1 MSDDAE
7 EKAKAENAA
16 KAAAAKT
23 KVESAPQ
30 HKARDTVWVICK
42 LPHGLTID
50 LEKQVEAE
58 ATDASGRRPLVWKS
72 TGQTLTLKGANSS
85 TVVGRN
91 GRILGYGMTEVE
103 RGFWERWTETHKDF
117 PALTSGAIAVQ
128 DTRER
133 AMSAAMENKNLLIG
147 FEQIEPN
154 APSDKP
160 GVVSTDEAYAAA
172 AGMGSSSISR

>member
-1 MSDDAE
+1 MADE
-7 EKAKAENAA
+7 TKAPA
-16 KAAAAKT
+16 
-23 KVESAPQ
+23 KVEAPQ
-30 HKARDTVWVICK
+30 HKTRDTVWVICK

-50 LEKQVEAE
+50 LEQQVEAE
-58 ATDASGRRPLVWKS
+58 ATDASGRRPKVWRAIP
-72 TGQTLTLKGANSS
+72 GQTITIKGANSNS
-85 TVVGRN
+85 VVGRN

-103 RGFWERWTETHKDF
+103 RGFWEQWIATHKDF
-117 PALTSGAIAVQ
+117 PAVKNGMIATQ
-128 DTRER
+128 ETRER
-133 AMSAAMENKNLLIG
+133 AMSAAMENKNLLTG